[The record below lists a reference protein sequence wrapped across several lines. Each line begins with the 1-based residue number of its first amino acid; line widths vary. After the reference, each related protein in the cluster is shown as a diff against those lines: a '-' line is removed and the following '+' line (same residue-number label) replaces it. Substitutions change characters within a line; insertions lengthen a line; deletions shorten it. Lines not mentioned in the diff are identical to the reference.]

1 MRNAHAANTIIAQSS
16 TAATPVPH
24 NGVKTEV
31 LQDGDGNWLF
41 NWTPIFDGVELEKQR
56 GGVFDS
62 YDNAE
67 AARQTFIANEKKKVR
82 LGFQI
87 D

>member
-1 MRNAHAANTIIAQSS
+1 
-16 TAATPVPH
+16 
-24 NGVKTEV
+24 
-31 LQDGDGNWLF
+31 
-41 NWTPIFDGVELEKQR
+41 VELEKQR